1 MTSPI
6 TTARLAI
13 EAASFASQ
21 MVGELASG
29 VSNAIGF
36 DEVLQSGSASDE
48 PVSESKLRLM
58 IDQVASA
65 IRSRLEAAGIGVNP
79 PVEVAVSDPG
89 QTGGSSVTVS
99 SSHDRAA
106 EIESMLMS
114 ESTIVDQLQR
124 IRAASGIDRIV
135 VSDRS

>member
-1 MTSPI
+1 MSSPI
-6 TTARLAI
+6 TTARMAI

-29 VSNAIGF
+29 VSKAVGF
-36 DEVLQSGSASDE
+36 DEVLQSGSAENE
-48 PVSESKLRLM
+48 PVSESKLRAM
-58 IDQVASA
+58 IDQVAGA

-89 QTGGSSVTVS
+89 QAGGSSLTVS
-99 SSHDRAA
+99 SPHNRAA
-106 EIESMLMS
+106 EIESILMS
-114 ESTIVDQLQR
+114 EPKIVDQLQR
-124 IRAASGIDRIV
+124 IRTASSIDRIV

>member
-1 MTSPI
+1 M
-6 TTARLAI
+6 AI

-21 MVGELASG
+21 MVGELASS
-29 VSNAIGF
+29 VSSAVGF
-36 DEVLQSGSASDE
+36 DEVLQSGSADDE
-48 PVSESKLRLM
+48 PIGESKLRSM
-58 IDQVASA
+58 IDQVAAA

-89 QTGGSSVTVS
+89 QAGGSSVTVS
-99 SSHDRAA
+99 SAHTRAA

-114 ESTIVDQLQR
+114 EPEIVDQLQR
-124 IRAASGIDRIV
+124 IRTASNIDRIV

>member
-6 TTARLAI
+6 TTARMAI

-21 MVGELASG
+21 MVGELASS
-29 VSNAIGF
+29 VSSAVGF
-36 DEVLQSGSASDE
+36 DEVLQSGSADDE
-48 PVSESKLRLM
+48 PIGESKLRSM
-58 IDQVASA
+58 IDQVAAA

-89 QTGGSSVTVS
+89 QAGGSSVTVS
-99 SSHDRAA
+99 SAHTRAA

-114 ESTIVDQLQR
+114 EPEIVDQLQR
-124 IRAASGIDRIV
+124 IRTASNIDRIV